1 MDRMANPAA
10 TAHEP
15 TMEEILASIRKII
28 SEDAPEAAPAA
39 EAAATPPPV
48 VEPAPAFADHE
59 LDVLELTEEV
69 PEETKP
75 AAHIPP
81 PELADDVI
89 FEPIE
94 EPAMSNAHDDTNGG
108 IFSDKTRAAMD
119 DTFAGIDAGEDAPVH
134 EPAPLAPV
142 DTSGVAAVF
151 EHAIRQSF
159 EPVLRDWLGANADT
173 IVDRMKPLIR
183 EWMDENFPPLLESA
197 VRSEVARVVKARS
210 KR

>member
-1 MDRMANPAA
+1 MANPAA

-28 SEDAPEAAPAA
+28 SEDAPEAALAA
-39 EAAATPPPV
+39 EVAAPPPV
-48 VEPAPAFADHE
+48 VAPAHAEEE
-59 LDVLELTEEV
+59 LDVLELTEEI
-69 PEETKP
+69 PEEAKSI
-75 AAHIPP
+75 AHAP

-94 EPAMSNAHDDTNGG
+94 EPAMSNAHDDSNGG

-119 DTFAGIDAGEDAPVH
+119 DTFAGIDAGEDAPAH
-134 EPAPLAPV
+134 EPAPIAPV
-142 DTSGVAAVF
+142 DGSGVAAVF

-159 EPVLRDWLGANADT
+159 EPVLRDWLGANAET

-183 EWMDENFPPLLESA
+183 EWMDENFPPLLESV
-197 VRSEVARVVKARS
+197 VRNEVARVVKARS